1 MKYDLTTLQ
10 AMIANE
16 RFRLR
21 ENGIRL
27 KNKNLD
33 AEALVTC

>member
-1 MKYDLTTLQ
+1 MKYDLTTLR

-16 RFRLR
+16 RLR